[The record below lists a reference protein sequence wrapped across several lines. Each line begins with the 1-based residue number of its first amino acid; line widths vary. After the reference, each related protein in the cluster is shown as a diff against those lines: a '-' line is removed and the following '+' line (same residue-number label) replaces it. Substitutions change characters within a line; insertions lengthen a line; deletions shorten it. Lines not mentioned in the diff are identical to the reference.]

1 MVTSGA
7 FSWSAIIDDNFT
19 EMKANPYYF
28 YRPSRSVPNNNST
41 TTSDIQSD
49 RLGMQPF
56 TVAMTS
62 GSLIVIIGVL
72 VLWKRSG
79 QH

>member
-1 MVTSGA
+1 MITSGA

-19 EMKANPYYF
+19 EMKANPNYF
-28 YRPSRSVPNNNST
+28 HRPSRSVPGNST
-41 TTSDIQSD
+41 TTDSDTNSD
-49 RLGMQPF
+49 SLGLKPL
-56 TVAMTS
+56 TVVVTS

-79 QH
+79 QQ